1 MDQQA
6 LRQAVAERLR
16 VPVHD
21 VEMMEGGLSGP
32 DYSLNALQSGEEEG
46 REWIDLLEDDST
58 RAAEAFE
65 GTHDAGLLRHWLSL
79 VFQGLNPR
87 ERYIVTER
95 KVRDGGGRTLESLG
109 QELGLSKERVR
120 QLEAAAFVKMRRSLK
135 GHTTELQ
142 HFLT

>member
-46 REWIDLLEDDST
+46 REWIDLLEDEST
-58 RAAEAFE
+58 RAAEAMK
-65 GTHDAGLLRHWLSL
+65 GNMTPNCCAAG
-79 VFQGLNPR
+79 
-87 ERYIVTER
+87 
-95 KVRDGGGRTLESLG
+95 
-109 QELGLSKERVR
+109 
-120 QLEAAAFVKMRRSLK
+120 
-135 GHTTELQ
+135 
-142 HFLT
+142 